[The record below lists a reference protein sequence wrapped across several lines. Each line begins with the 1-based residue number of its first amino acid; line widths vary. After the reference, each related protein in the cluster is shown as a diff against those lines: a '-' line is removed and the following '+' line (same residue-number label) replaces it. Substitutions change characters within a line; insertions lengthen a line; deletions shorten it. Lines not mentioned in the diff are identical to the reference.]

1 MKEKIHFVCPQK
13 NVLKDKNKPAHWVNH
28 SKLTSLNI
36 DEYFKRTPQ
45 SDEKQASVT
54 GSTEE

>member
-28 SKLTSLNI
+28 QKLTSLNI

-45 SDEKQASVT
+45 FDEKQASVT
-54 GSTEE
+54 GNI